1 MAIVNDSTSDT
12 AAELALLRNIF
23 ALILDASG
31 CTRAVSGLKVVE
43 AVRVSDSMG
52 LWDRVGRGSGSSQGY
67 RGEDS
72 EDGG

>member
-1 MAIVNDSTSDT
+1 MTVVNDSTSET

-23 ALILDASG
+23 ALILDARS
-31 CTRAVSGLKVVE
+31 CTRAVSGLKVVD
-43 AVRVSDSMG
+43 AVGVSDSMG
-52 LWDRVGRGSGSSQGY
+52 LWDRVGRGSGSSQAH